1 MKNLFAVKLQS
12 SGYFIAHRGF
22 SPSIKGA
29 ILFTSP
35 LQAVKAAEKR
45 SGIIDEQ
52 IELVT
57 KTVKA

>member
-1 MKNLFAVKLQS
+1 MKQLFAVKLTET
-12 SGYFIAHRGF
+12 GYFIAHKGF

-29 ILFTSP
+29 ILFNSP

-45 SGIIDEQ
+45 SGMIDEQ

-57 KTVKA
+57 KTVRV